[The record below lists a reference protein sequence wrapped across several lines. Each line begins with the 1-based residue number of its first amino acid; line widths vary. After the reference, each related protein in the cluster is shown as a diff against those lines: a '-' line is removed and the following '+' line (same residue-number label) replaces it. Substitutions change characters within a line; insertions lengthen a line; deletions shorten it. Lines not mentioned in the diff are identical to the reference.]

1 MRGIDIRSSRP
12 SVLTVLLRIA
22 HGTFR
27 QSLRDV
33 VFVCSNIVTSKPRLF
48 QRFLTCMYGRIQS
61 EPYSPHQRVIHKE
74 ASGRHLLYP
83 ALILLVLF
91 STFLDQRQKQERP
104 SSHALY
110 LCVTYR
116 CCFFHSKRLIKKKK
130 PILIFAGSG
139 CCLSLT
145 GVVFIN

>member
-1 MRGIDIRSSRP
+1 MHYSKLYEGYQP
-12 SVLTVLLRIA
+12 LFLQA
-22 HGTFR
+22 C
-27 QSLRDV
+27 SLDS
-33 VFVCSNIVTSKPRLF
+33 FVENISQYLQTNIVTSKSRLF
-48 QRFLTCMYGRIQS
+48 QWFFTCMYGRTQS
-61 EPYSPHQRVIHKE
+61 ELYSQHQCVIHKE

-104 SSHALY
+104 FFHVLY

-130 PILIFAGSG
+130 PILIFVVAGS
-139 CCLSLT
+139 CLS
-145 GVVFIN
+145 